1 MITGVTFH
9 MGAPKKTKEPLYSM
23 PQEVSD
29 WVERAQS
36 IMQRLQGEVDRLKQ
50 ENTELKSYKKWAEH
64 RILRSE
70 LED

>member
-1 MITGVTFH
+1 MV
-9 MGAPKKTKEPLYSM
+9 AKKKPEQLFSM

-29 WVERAQS
+29 WVERAGS
-36 IMQRLQGEVDRLKQ
+36 IMKHLQGEVDRLKQ
-50 ENTELKSYKKWAEH
+50 ENSELKSYKKWAEH